1 MIDEISP
8 PVVSDLNY
16 LDGVNEARKKLVFLV
31 KTNGNRAA
39 AAKLLSLEA
48 KYFLKLKKSLG
59 IE

>member
-39 AAKLLSLEA
+39 AAKLLGLEA